1 VTGTHRGA
9 ILSGLVALG
18 VIYAGLMAVIPPGAF
33 FSGDEGIK
41 WLQVDS
47 LRRHGWTSLAID
59 PPGGELDPAGDYIPA
74 FLIRAHGEVRSI
86 FPALMPALA
95 SVPYALAGSRAI
107 YVVPA
112 LAALLCLVAAARLA
126 QFVLPHPWA
135 AVAGIAS
142 VAATPL
148 VFYGATFWEHSLAV
162 MFCVAAMIPLCKLST
177 GSGAAARF
185 RMGLA
190 AGLLLGCAAL
200 ARTECALMVPAVAA
214 AGMMA
219 WGAAVF
225 AAPALA
231 LTAAAGIVQ
240 IPRIL
245 HYKSVFGSW
254 MPPHLMANMPGGALG
269 RATRAPGAVAAELL
283 GPAGWRIL
291 FAATAA
297 AGLALWIVSRLLRG
311 RAGHPAPSR
320 GSKALMAAGIALSLV
335 LLCLGPLSTLAV
347 EFSSQPISTHDRGY
361 QSLLHTMPLLALLPT
376 LIVMAP
382 GPRHP
387 HRLFLAWSAALYIA
401 LVVLLAPVEGGLQWG
416 PRLLLPAVP
425 LVTIA
430 MLAVLIGQ
438 VSITPPRVAPGGR
451 LAADGR
457 LAPGGRLTPGRHLAM
472 TGVIAALALGLL
484 MQGIG
489 LRFLVAVRS
498 YNARMLETVRSA
510 VSPGDVIL
518 SDFFAVPQLLTTLSS
533 SNPILY
539 LKPGSDLDTLSA
551 RLDAMGARP
560 FWIARRRPAAGGH
573 AIDLGGGLS
582 LVGDEGDAGVRGFL
596 RPPRGD

>member
-190 AGLLLGCAAL
+190 A
-200 ARTECALMVPAVAA
+200 
-214 AGMMA
+214 
-219 WGAAVF
+219 
-225 AAPALA
+225 
-231 LTAAAGIVQ
+231 
-240 IPRIL
+240 
-245 HYKSVFGSW
+245 
-254 MPPHLMANMPGGALG
+254 
-269 RATRAPGAVAAELL
+269 ELL

-335 LLCLGPLSTLAV
+335 LLYLGPLSTLAV

-451 LAADGR
+451 LAAGGR
-457 LAPGGRLTPGRHLAM
+457 LAPGRHLAM